1 MYSRFPQDRASSDDS
16 DSQSTDIEQ
25 LTDKVISINCDQNI
39 DAIRT
44 LMGEATENAPGAA
57 LGANTAQ
64 MAYLQLMTQKV
75 MDAVVNNPDVIKLM
89 NSAIRKDQDE

>member
-1 MYSRFPQDRASSDDS
+1 MYSRFPQDRATSDDNNSQLS
-16 DSQSTDIEQ
+16 DVEQ

-44 LMGEATENAPGAA
+44 LIAEATDNAPGAA

-75 MDAVVNNPDVIKLM
+75 MYAVVNNPDVIKLM